1 MNVWIEGQAN
11 SMTQETGSTEFYVIL
26 DNRGN
31 PDFGQDPTQRL
42 PGTKMHLRRVN
53 SLNAASLACREY
65 ITENYLGGGNW
76 SGGAVRDAAGTEVA
90 RVSYN
95 GKVWPPGDWTPDSV
109 PLFDPSA
116 K

>member
-1 MNVWIEGQAN
+1 
-11 SMTQETGSTEFYVIL
+11 MTQETGSTEFYVIL

-42 PGTKMHLRRVN
+42 PGTKRRFCPVN
-53 SLNAASLACREY
+53 SLKEASEMCSSY
-65 ITENYLGGGNW
+65 IEDNNLGGGNW
-76 SGGAVRDAAGTEVA
+76 TGGRIMALSGASGVDVG

-95 GKVWPPGDWTPDSV
+95 GKVWPPGNWTPDSV

>member
-1 MNVWIEGQAN
+1 MAK
-11 SMTQETGSTEFYVIL
+11 ETGMHVIL

-31 PDFGQDPTQRL
+31 PDFGQNSRRRL
-42 PGTKMHLRRVN
+42 PGTAQGAVRV
-53 SLNAASLACREY
+53 ASLKEASEACRKY
-65 ITENYLGGGNW
+65 IEDNNLGGGNW
-76 SGGAVRDAAGTEVA
+76 TGGIIRDETCTEIG